1 MNLNQNSSEINMF
14 LDNMFLD
21 NMFLDTILYVNVQ
34 SNTGKG

>member
-1 MNLNQNSSEINMF
+1 MNLNQNSSEI
-14 LDNMFLD
+14 NMFLD